1 MFVNARRMTARLWWV
16 PFLAAAMSEPMPDVS
31 LQTGGEANV
40 VVEAGRGLAE
50 NTGTQLLITSCTAG
64 MGENGGG
71 NTAEGGFPGND
82 AYMYDGVMV
91 GDGIEYRDLAMTSHT
106 LDMIA
111 GAPEGVQT
119 TFELDTTSGSP
130 EIKFLSRTAGP
141 DGPLASV

>member
-1 MFVNARRMTARLWWV
+1 MDSFT
-16 PFLAAAMSEPMPDVS
+16 FSTAAASSRPISACPAADP
-31 LQTGGEANV
+31 TTTT
-40 VVEAGRGLAE
+40 AE
-50 NTGTQLLITSCTAG
+50 NTGTQLLITSCISG
-64 MGENGGG
+64 MEENGGG
-71 NTAEGGFPGND
+71 SRAEGGFPATGFGQ
-82 AYMYDGVMV
+82 AS
-91 GDGIEYRDLAMTSHT
+91 IEYQDLAMTSHT